1 MDGWDKFNETSILDK
16 EDFCSHLNILLMQ
29 ITRRQK
35 DFVKI
40 LKKNNLGEY
49 LGFYVC
55 SDIVLLTDVFN
66 NFWNMC
72 LEIYGLNPV
81 HFYQHQD

>member
-40 LKKNNLGEY
+40 LKKKFWVNTL
-49 LGFYVC
+49 
-55 SDIVLLTDVFN
+55 VFM
-66 NFWNMC
+66 FVV
-72 LEIYGLNPV
+72 I
-81 HFYQHQD
+81 